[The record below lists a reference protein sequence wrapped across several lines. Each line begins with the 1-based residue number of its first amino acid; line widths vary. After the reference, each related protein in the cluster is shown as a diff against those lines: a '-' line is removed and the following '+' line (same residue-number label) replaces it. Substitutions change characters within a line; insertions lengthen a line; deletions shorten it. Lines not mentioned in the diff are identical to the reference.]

1 VAYVVKRYILL
12 YFSFIFCPFKK
23 KGNLLLGFM
32 TQCAIVVPV
41 VFLLNIVLHAIAA
54 QNRNLVRGRTFCRSI
69 NRSIFVQKNNN
80 SSSFIHIYNACG
92 CEVSIRSGVPQQPHQ
107 WRHAWNFWKW
117 GSVVKWFSLYFS
129 SYYGTRNATVW
140 GDRVDAG
147 PPSLSLWF
155 FLVSS

>member
-1 VAYVVKRYILL
+1 MAYVVKRYILL